1 MVKKGEEGMMR
12 QWIWSVIPML
22 LVGCVSSGEYE
33 RVQNQY
39 EHLKEVKTEWETEKD
54 DLQQRVDAV
63 HRAYSN
69 VSKEQGTLRLQQD
82 QTKTEVARAR
92 DDARLLTGKLASQEA
107 RVSALDQK
115 FGKVLDQLSLL
126 AETNVT
132 LTNRVESL
140 IARMGALMVRL
151 KPVALRD
158 PKARAPEMR
167 KDAGAKDGEDRPDD
181 APRDTVSK
189 ASPNTTAA
197 SGIEE
202 QLKKGGNTESP
213 ALEQAMRQLGVRAE
227 PSAVLKGA
235 GKSTVPVKSDSMT
248 ETSKIPQGAGDAY
261 RRQASVD
268 TTRSAAKN
276 HRPSKGEQETDASAE
291 KTVSPEDG
299 VASKGMSL
307 PTDGSGSR
315 TGAPAE
321 TLATPP
327 PGTLTFS
334 PQSSAGSTVPQ
345 KGEKNGDGKAR

>member
-54 DLQQRVDAV
+54 DLQRRVDAV

-92 DDARLLTGKLASQEA
+92 DDARLLTGKLASQET

-115 FGKVLDQLSLL
+115 FDNVLDQLSLL
-126 AETNVT
+126 AETNVM

-158 PKARAPEMR
+158 PKTRAPELR
-167 KDAGAKDGEDRPDD
+167 KEAGVKDGEDRAGN
-181 APRDTVSK
+181 APQETVSK
-189 ASPNTTAA
+189 AGPNTTAG
-197 SGIEE
+197 SDTGDE
-202 QLKKGGNTESP
+202 LKKGKNTQSP
-213 ALEQAMRQLGVRAE
+213 AVEQAMRQLGVKADLSVVGR
-227 PSAVLKGA
+227 GA
-235 GKSTVPVKSDSMT
+235 GKSAAPVKTGPIDGKGPRSPLENT
-248 ETSKIPQGAGDAY
+248 GGAVRDHGIEKVEQERKAAA
-261 RRQASVD
+261 QAVAGPKEGI
-268 TTRSAAKN
+268 AAKGK
-276 HRPSKGEQETDASAE
+276 SI
-291 KTVSPEDG
+291 
-299 VASKGMSL
+299 

-315 TGAPAE
+315 IGPPAE
-321 TLATPP
+321 ALVAPP

-334 PQSSAGSTVPQ
+334 PQPAADTTVPE